1 MAAFVTIV
9 SLTLLAVFAG
19 LAARNGDERDAW
31 KRRAEAAEAKCA
43 SKDEE
48 IARLKALDLRRVE
61 MLGDQMRN
69 LNRLAEAGEA
79 GRVPFADLAGDD
91 DAA

>member
-48 IARLKALDLRRVE
+48 IARLKALDLRRAKL
-61 MLGDQMRN
+61 LGDAMRG
-69 LNRLAEAGEA
+69 LNRTVAAAEAGR
-79 GRVPFADLAGDD
+79 GL
-91 DAA
+91 DAN